1 MQISPRIKIPK
12 ELIIGRPQQYRDIN
26 TQVFKQTSKVN
37 FGDKSSL
44 ASAGVGAGGGTIL
57 KYLRA
62 PYFFFND
69 SSLFLTCTILFIVGY
84 SGSSLLCGLFSSCS
98 KQVRLFSCVAW
109 TPHCGGFSCCRA
121 QALVIVAYR
130 LSSCGSW
137 ALERGLNSCGT
148 QVSCSAARGIF
159 PDQGSNPCLL
169 HWQVNSLPLSHQGNL
184 EHPVCNKTCPQG
196 KLLVK
201 SLIHSGSIRA

>member
-1 MQISPRIKIPK
+1 VQISPRIKIPK

-109 TPHCGGFSCCRA
+109 TPHCGGFSCYK
-121 QALVIVAYR
+121 QGALGFPGGSVAK
-130 LSSCGSW
+130 
-137 ALERGLNSCGT
+137 
-148 QVSCSAARGIF
+148 
-159 PDQGSNPCLL
+159 
-169 HWQVNSLPLSHQGNL
+169 NSLANAGDMGLILGLGRSHVWRSN
-184 EHPVCNKTCPQG
+184 
-196 KLLVK
+196 
-201 SLIHSGSIRA
+201 